1 MMLANRRRKQKAPY
15 LINEGASKKMKE
27 LIIWID
33 YTDETKKEYMV
44 KFDDPVINKQSRFT
58 QYSKEAVN
66 QELSRIFKRYKVES
80 FHLFDTTNV

>member
-1 MMLANRRRKQKAPY
+1 MRLANRRRKQKTPCP
-15 LINEGASKKMKE
+15 IKEGANKMKE

-44 KFDDPVINKQSRFT
+44 RFDDPVINKQSRFT
-58 QYSKEAVN
+58 EYSKEAVN
-66 QELSRIFKRYKVES
+66 LELSRILKRYKVES